1 MCFCRYNP
9 LILINNHYPLFIK
22 KFLKIILKWFLA
34 PLILLG
40 LATAILYFFTEPKQ
54 NSDWVVEH
62 RLLASIDIQD
72 DANNPIIS
80 VKNIRDFKWEST
92 NKVHY
97 QDMQFQLENI
107 VELKAVVSHFSAIS
121 EIAHV
126 FMVFVLDDGR
136 EFGVSVEARREVGE
150 AFSIEGGL
158 FAQFELIYVLATPN
172 DLLGIRKINGEATHL
187 YPIKETKEKARELF
201 MLIAA
206 EVNGLNEKPEMYHLF
221 FKNCTNQLVKHV
233 SILTEQKY
241 PWYFQ
246 TLAPGN
252 TAKMLYKF
260 DLIDMPN
267 MSFEEI
273 QAKTLI
279 K

>member
-1 MCFCRYNP
+1 M
-9 LILINNHYPLFIK
+9 L
-22 KFLKIILKWFLA
+22 
-34 PLILLG
+34 LLG
-40 LATAILYFFTEPKQ
+40 LVTAILYFFIEPKQ
-54 NSDWVVEH
+54 DRDWVVEH
-62 RLLASIDIQD
+62 RLLASIDIQGE
-72 DANNPIIS
+72 ANNPSIS

-97 QDMQFQLENI
+97 QNMQFQLENI
-107 VELKAVVSHFSAIS
+107 VELKAVVSHFFVIS

-126 FMVFVLDDGR
+126 FMIFVLDDGR
-136 EFGVSVEARREVGE
+136 EFGVSIEARRELGE

-158 FAQFELIYVLATPN
+158 FAQFEIIYVLATPD
-172 DLLGIRKINGEATHL
+172 DLLGIRKVNGESTHL

-201 MLIAA
+201 LLIADK
-206 EVNGLNEKPEMYHLF
+206 VNGLNDKPEMYHLL

-252 TAKMLYKF
+252 TAKTLYDF

-267 MSFEEI
+267 MRFEEI
-273 QAKTLI
+273 QTKTLI